1 METIRPAAAH
11 GAQLGLHH
19 PRSRP
24 VFGRGGPEGSLTAY
38 LPATM
43 LDPAD
48 AVHSQV
54 LLDEKS
60 SDIRKLLVRLFDV
73 VIKFCNIQNRLYDVV
88 LSEAER
94 LARRKELRQERLE
107 KVY

>member
-1 METIRPAAAH
+1 MRRTR
-11 GAQLGLHH
+11 
-19 PRSRP
+19 
-24 VFGRGGPEGSLTAY
+24 
-38 LPATM
+38 
-43 LDPAD
+43 
-48 AVHSQV
+48 SQV

-94 LARRKELRQERLE
+94 LARRPSRHRASTADDWPEHSQRRRRRSDTREYRKAEHMVREHRSHDDQGRGECGLTGPGPE
-107 KVY
+107 

>member
-1 METIRPAAAH
+1 MRLAGYSLALRAA
-11 GAQLGLHH
+11 
-19 PRSRP
+19 P
-24 VFGRGGPEGSLTAY
+24 T
-38 LPATM
+38 
-43 LDPAD
+43 D
-48 AVHSQV
+48 ASHSQV

-94 LARRKELRQERLE
+94 LARRKELRQKRLE
-107 KVY
+107 KVCACLWLTDWPVDRCVGLRLLSAHS